1 VFSLTKKTKVR
12 GSFAAVVPNQEGV
25 EFADVD
31 LSGDMPKLKA
41 SGFVAWGA
49 DGYSKKIVQ
58 SNAKKLGLTNKHCTT
73 VMELGDYSVLSAD
86 APDVPEEELRSA
98 IRWQIKELID
108 FHIDDAVIDVFDAPA
123 SGVGGRQRSLYV
135 VVSKMSVVKE
145 QVTSL
150 QEAELNLTTI
160 DVPELVLRNI
170 TRYLPED
177 QDGVAFV
184 YLSKQQGLVVLTRES
199 TLYLARTL
207 DIGTDFLQQADI
219 DQLNFDKTE
228 MNVQYDR
235 LTLEVQRSI
244 DYYDRYF
251 TLPPLKGVVLAPT
264 DTEIPG
270 LVDYLGFNLGLGCRV
285 LDINEIINSKVPLE
299 AHEQAHCLMAIGAAL
314 RQEKKSF

>member
-1 VFSLTKKTKVR
+1 VFSLTKKSKER
-12 GSFAAVVPNQEGV
+12 SSFAAVVPNQEGV
-25 EFADVD
+25 GFADFD
-31 LSGDMPKLKA
+31 LSGDIPKLNA
-41 SGFVAWGA
+41 SGFVFWGPE
-49 DGYSKKIVQ
+49 GFSKKIVQ
-58 SNAKKLGLTNKHCTT
+58 ANAKKFGLLNKHCTT
-73 VMELGDYSVLSAD
+73 VMELGDYSVLSAE
-86 APDVPEEELRSA
+86 APDVPEEELRGA

-108 FHIDDAVIDVFDAPA
+108 FHIDDAVIDIFDAPA

-135 VVSKMSVVKE
+135 VVSKMSVVKD

-150 QEAELNLTTI
+150 QEAELNLSTI

-177 QDGVAFV
+177 QDGVAFI

-207 DIGTDFLQQADI
+207 DIGTEFLQQANI
-219 DQLNFDKTE
+219 DPLNFDKTE
-228 MNVQYDR
+228 MNAQYDR

-270 LVDYLGFNLGLGCRV
+270 LVDYLGFNLGLNCRV
-285 LDINEIINSKVPLE
+285 LDINEIISSKVPLE
-299 AHEQAHCLMAIGAAL
+299 IQQQAHCLMAIGAAL